1 MAIRDHLLLPNHYRS
16 WFTIQHFIPH
26 LFFDR
31 IGLAEPFFGSQISWN
46 YHYIFQ
52 NVWMV
57 FREHKLTFRR
67 ILLWFTLELASCLC
81 YLDPVDLRKSISGS
95 EISRNQSFCIWY
107 KKCIFANQKSMC
119 VIRMKRKNQNK
130 QPVWRNTWNICIASH
145 SQSFPR
151 RTFLVEIICRFV
163 PKTQNLRTDKSV
175 SNHEE
180 RIYNSICINSHMK
193 YKYCTTFVNNIEWL
207 SHLVLLSKVIQNWK
221 FANQKYHF
229 EWYKSINKFRNHYKL
244 FLN

>member
-1 MAIRDHLLLPNHYRS
+1 
-16 WFTIQHFIPH
+16 
-26 LFFDR
+26 
-31 IGLAEPFFGSQISWN
+31 
-46 YHYIFQ
+46 
-52 NVWMV
+52 MV
-57 FREHKLTFRR
+57 FRERKLTFKR
-67 ILLWFTLELASCLC
+67 ILSWFTLEIASCQLFGSGRLAKINFWFGNFTKSVIL
-81 YLDPVDLRKSISGS
+81 YLIK
-95 EISRNQSFCIWY
+95 Y
-107 KKCIFANQKSMC
+107 CIFANQKRMC
-119 VIRMKRKNQNK
+119 IIRMKRKNQNK

-163 PKTQNLRTDKSV
+163 PKTQNLRTDKSM

-221 FANQKYHF
+221 FANQKCHF
-229 EWYKSINKFRNHYKL
+229 EWYKSINKFRNHSKL

>member
-1 MAIRDHLLLPNHYRS
+1 MHS
-16 WFTIQHFIPH
+16 V
-26 LFFDR
+26 
-31 IGLAEPFFGSQISWN
+31 S
-46 YHYIFQ
+46 
-52 NVWMV
+52 
-57 FREHKLTFRR
+57 
-67 ILLWFTLELASCLC
+67 

-107 KKCIFANQKSMC
+107 KKCIFANQKRTC
-119 VIRMKRKNQNK
+119 IIRMKRKIKTGNQYGEILEIYVLHRLHN
-130 QPVWRNTWNICIASH
+130 H
-145 SQSFPR
+145 FPEV
-151 RTFLVEIICRFV
+151 LYLAEIICRFV
-163 PKTQNLRTDKSV
+163 PKTQNLRTNKSM

-221 FANQKYHF
+221 FANEKCHF
-229 EWYKSINKFRNHYKL
+229 EWYKSINKFRNYSKL

>member
-1 MAIRDHLLLPNHYRS
+1 MS
-16 WFTIQHFIPH
+16 
-26 LFFDR
+26 
-31 IGLAEPFFGSQISWN
+31 
-46 YHYIFQ
+46 
-52 NVWMV
+52 
-57 FREHKLTFRR
+57 
-67 ILLWFTLELASCLC
+67 WFTLELTSCLC

-107 KKCIFANQKSMC
+107 KKCIFSNQNMMC
-119 VIRMKRKNQNK
+119 FIRMKRKNQNK

-163 PKTQNLRTDKSV
+163 PKTQNLRTDKSM

-193 YKYCTTFVNNIEWL
+193 YKYYITFVNNIGWL
-207 SHLVLLSKVIQNWK
+207 SHLCVII
-221 FANQKYHF
+221 
-229 EWYKSINKFRNHYKL
+229 EGDPKL
-244 FLN
+244 KICEPKMPFWMV